1 MHNSSSS
8 KTERDLR
15 LEEVGQG
22 SSPWG
27 DVPGGIVLV
36 LVLLAQ
42 SVVWIARVRKER
54 VLMDEKAHQWTA
66 FGLTLL
72 EYTLTAFANITCG
85 MLLPSI

>member
-1 MHNSSSS
+1 MHHSSSS
-8 KTERDLR
+8 EKERDLR

-36 LVLLAQ
+36 LVLLLQ
-42 SVVWIARVRKER
+42 TVVEIARGRKER
-54 VLMDEKAHQWTA
+54 VLMDEKAHPWKV
-66 FGLTLL
+66 FGLPLL
-72 EYTLTAFANITCG
+72 AHTLTAFANITCG